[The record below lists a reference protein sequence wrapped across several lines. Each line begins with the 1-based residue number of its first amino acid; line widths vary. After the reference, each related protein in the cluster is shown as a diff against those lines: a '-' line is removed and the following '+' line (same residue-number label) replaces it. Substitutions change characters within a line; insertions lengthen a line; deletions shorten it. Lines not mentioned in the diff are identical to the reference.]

1 MTAIKRMCCRS
12 KEKAN
17 HSANML
23 TLDGVSYFPR
33 EFIDFKQFNSTKAH
47 VIADEE
53 DDEEH
58 VEANDLNYGTE
69 QKQVPGGLT
78 ERHNSVPMS

>member
-1 MTAIKRMCCRS
+1 
-12 KEKAN
+12 
-17 HSANML
+17 ML

-53 DDEEH
+53 DDEE
-58 VEANDLNYGTE
+58 N
-69 QKQVPGGLT
+69 
-78 ERHNSVPMS
+78 

>member
-1 MTAIKRMCCRS
+1 
-12 KEKAN
+12 
-17 HSANML
+17 ML